1 MIPSLTFWQFF
12 LILGTFVLLGLGV
25 FFGQRSPVGDNKHG
39 LSSRI
44 PIFGPVLNFFFPTID
59 ENLATPPDVNPEWLR
74 VVERAFTQILRF
86 AAVLSPLDTILSTP
100 DIFRVPG
107 KFLTLFA
114 FELCLSTVAIVRKLP
129 FKTRAIGFLL
139 VLYAFAVEEVVN
151 FGFSPESLLFF
162 MIFIITTGLLIRGK
176 AGWASF
182 LLSLV
187 TMSFLEGLIQAGL
200 LVVPISAQL
209 SLPMLLS
216 FAISALGL
224 NIILIT
230 MWENWHLSWQIE
242 RRTSHLLQQERD
254 LLERRVQTRTQEL
267 ESEINERKQ
276 AEAVLQE
283 QSRRVVILNAITRL
297 SLERTDFQIMLQEF
311 SDQLGD
317 LFHADGVFI
326 TLWNEI
332 DQIAIPVAAYGSFR
346 EAYREIKVK
355 PDAKTMT
362 ASVLKTRQV
371 LVAEDVFNTPYV
383 SPEISTLF
391 PTRSMMGLPLI
402 AGEQSL
408 GALLISFHQ
417 PHHFSAEEIA
427 FGEQVASQIALAV
440 ARMQLLKSLQD
451 ELAER
456 KRVEAALLVSE
467 ERYRNIYESV
477 EDVIYET
484 DYQGIILGLSPS
496 IERQSGFRPE
506 ELIARHVLE
515 FYAFPEDYVAM
526 AQAIETKGKV
536 NDFELRLKKKNGD
549 HIVVSATAHVV
560 FDANGQPI
568 KTEGILRNITSRK
581 DMEVKIEKMNA
592 ELEQRVIERTSELE
606 SANQLLTS
614 LGKAAIAV
622 SQSLDS
628 DLILDEILQNAR
640 QIVPYRGANIMLVD
654 GDVAVVGRRLGYE
667 ALGNVSQHLTKIRFP
682 LTWPTFRQML
692 STGESLFIPDT
703 SQRLDWEPTQSA
715 DWVKAYIGIPL
726 NTAQG
731 TIGFLNVSSDQPNA
745 FQFGDVQKLEALA
758 AHVTN
763 ALQNARIL
771 SRLETALRQ
780 EQNMRA
786 QLVQADKLSA
796 LGRMVASIAHE
807 INNPIQTVKNS
818 MYLLEGAF
826 SPGTPENE
834 YLQIAYIEA
843 ERIAELVRQL
853 RDVYRPRDKK
863 TPELLD
869 LQQLLSDVEIVLAPQ
884 LKRSQVVWQATD
896 ADFVQVTGHRDQLK
910 QVFINFGLNAIE
922 ALEENQGGLLEIHIH
937 QTPGRIGIEFHND
950 GPAIPAEQLSLLFEP
965 FFTTK
970 STGTG
975 LGLAICYD
983 IAEQHHGEIVVE
995 STPEKG
1001 TSFTLWLPA

>member
-1 MIPSLTFWQFF
+1 MIPSLTFWQLF
-12 LILGTFVLLGLGV
+12 LILGTFISLGLGV
-25 FFGQRSPVGDNKHG
+25 YFWQRRPVSDNKDVR
-39 LSSRI
+39 SRT
-44 PIFGPVLNFFFPTID
+44 PIIGPVLNFFFPAID
-59 ENLATPPDVNPEWLR
+59 ENMAVPPDVNPEWLH

-100 DIFRVPG
+100 DIFRIPG
-107 KFLTLFA
+107 KFVTF
-114 FELCLSTVAIVRKLP
+114 FTIELCLSTVAVVRTLP

-139 VLYAFAVEEVVN
+139 VLYAFSVEEVVN
-151 FGFSPESLLFF
+151 YGFSPESLLFF
-162 MIFIITTGLLIRGK
+162 MIFIITTGLLIRGR
-176 AGWASF
+176 AGWVSF
-182 LLSLV
+182 LLSLL
-187 TMSFLEGLIQAGL
+187 TMGFLEWQIQAGFL
-200 LVVPISAQL
+200 GVPNSAQL

-216 FAISALGL
+216 FAISTLGL

-230 MWENWHLSWQIE
+230 MWENWHLSWQKE
-242 RRTSHLLQQERD
+242 RQTSQLLQQERD
-254 LLERRVQTRTQEL
+254 LMEQRVHTRTGEL
-267 ESEINERKQ
+267 ETEINERKQ

-297 SLERTDFQIMLQEF
+297 SLEMTDFQVMLQEF
-311 SDQLGD
+311 SDRLGD
-317 LFHADGVFI
+317 LFHADGAFI
-326 TLWNEI
+326 TLWNETH
-332 DQIAIPVAAYGSFR
+332 QIATPVAAYGSFR
-346 EAYREIKVK
+346 EAYREIKVS

-362 ASVLKTRQV
+362 ASVLQARQV

-383 SPEISTLF
+383 SPEISAQF
-391 PTRSMMGLPLI
+391 PTRSMMGLPLL

-417 PHHFSAEEIA
+417 PHHFSVEEIT

-456 KRVEAALLVSE
+456 KRVEAALLISE

-484 DYQGIILGLSPS
+484 DYQGKILGISPS
-496 IERQSGFRPE
+496 LERQSGFRPD
-506 ELIARHVLE
+506 ELINHHVLE

-526 AQAIETKGKV
+526 VQEIETKGKV
-536 NDFELRLKKKNGD
+536 NDFELRLRKKNGD
-549 HIVVSATAHVV
+549 HIVVSATTHVV

-581 DMEVKIEKMNA
+581 EMEVKIEKMNA
-592 ELEQRVIERTSELE
+592 ELEQRVIERTAELE

-622 SQSLDS
+622 TQSLDL

-640 QIVPYRGANIMLVD
+640 QIVPFRGANIMLVD
-654 GDVAVVGRRLGYE
+654 GDVAFVGRRLGYE
-667 ALGNVSQHLTKIRFP
+667 ALGDVSQRLTKIRFP

-692 STGESLFIPDT
+692 ATGESLFIPDT
-703 SQRLDWEPTQSA
+703 SQRLDWQPTQSA

-726 NTAQG
+726 NTAQE
-731 TIGFLNVSSDQPNA
+731 TIGFLNVSSDQPFA
-745 FQFGDVQKLEALA
+745 FQQGDVQKLEALA

-780 EQNMRA
+780 EQTMRA

-818 MYLLEGAF
+818 FYLLEGAF
-826 SPGTPENE
+826 PPDAPENE
-834 YLQIAYIEA
+834 YLQIAYKEA

-853 RDVYRPRDKK
+853 RDVYRPRGQK

-869 LQQLLSDVEIVLAPQ
+869 LQQLLGDVETVLAPQ
-884 LKRSQVVWQATD
+884 LKRSQVLWHAPEGED
-896 ADFVQVTGHRDQLK
+896 VQITGYRDQLK
-910 QVFINFGLNAIE
+910 QVFINLGLNAIE
-922 ALEENQGGLLEIHIH
+922 ALEETQGGQLAIHIR
-937 QTPGRIGIEFHND
+937 QTLGQIGIEFHND

-983 IAEQHHGEIVVE
+983 IAQQHQGEIVVE
-995 STPEKG
+995 STPENG